1 LFTEIRRAHSTVLG
15 YNATLSAAEKENTL
29 NCQMYCSSSSMMF
42 IETFLALR
50 ARAAKV
56 GGGEK
61 EWKIAA
67 DPVLESK

>member
-1 LFTEIRRAHSTVLG
+1 
-15 YNATLSAAEKENTL
+15 
-29 NCQMYCSSSSMMF
+29 MYCSSSSMMF